1 MSQASAPM
9 AVFRPRLGLRRAVGN
24 IFVGLCLLAASV
36 SLLALAA
43 LLTQVVRDGWRYL
56 SFDFLN
62 RFPSTLD
69 PASGGIKSALWGSI
83 WVLGLTLVIAVPLG
97 IGAGVFLY
105 EYARRNPLTR
115 WIELNIANLA
125 GVPAI
130 VYGILGLSLFV
141 RWFGFDHSVLSAA
154 LTMSLLSLPVIII
167 ATREALAA
175 VPSSLREAALALG
188 ATRWQ
193 VVWAHVLPA
202 ALPGI
207 LTGAILALSRAAG
220 EAAPLIVLGA
230 KVFVSFTPNGPFDLF
245 SVMPIQVYYWTDQP
259 QEEYH
264 HLAASGILVLLGLL
278 FAMNFS
284 CVLLRAWGQRKRL
297 T

>member
-1 MSQASAPM
+1 MSSAP
-9 AVFRPRLGLRRAVGN
+9 ANALFRPRLGRRRALGAL
-24 IFVGLCLLAASV
+24 FVAACILAAST

-43 LLTQVVRDGWRYL
+43 LLTQVVRDGWRFL
-56 SFDFLN
+56 SFGFLN
-62 RFPSTLD
+62 RFPSVLEPET
-69 PASGGIKSALWGSI
+69 AGIKAALWGSV
-83 WVLGLTLVIAVPLG
+83 WVLGLTVLIAVP
-97 IGAGVFLY
+97 IAVAAGVFLY

-130 VYGILGLSLFV
+130 VYGMLGLSLFV
-141 RWFGFDHSVLSAA
+141 RWLEFDRSVLSAA

-167 ATREALAA
+167 ATRQALAA
-175 VPSSLREAALALG
+175 VPNSLRDAAFALG

-220 EAAPLIVLGA
+220 EAAPLVLLGA
-230 KVFVSFTPNGPFDLF
+230 ATWVAATPDGLF
-245 SVMPIQVYYWTDQP
+245 SSFSVLPIQIYGWTDQA
-259 QEEYH
+259 QEEFH
-264 HLAASGILVLLGLL
+264 HLAASGIIVLLGLIFL
-278 FAMNFS
+278 MNFT